1 MIKAITCI
9 NRKPG
14 MEVEAF
20 QEYWRTRHAEVVA
33 ELPSVRRY
41 VQSHALL
48 QGYRKGG
55 LIHDGIAEVWFD
67 DVQAMRDLADSKAY
81 AAVAA
86 DEANFIDPES
96 RVFLLTEEHVIK
108 DGPIPE
114 DGVKNIEF
122 IHRKPGM
129 EVEAFQR
136 YWREVHGPIAAEIPV
151 LRRYVQSHVRLGGY
165 RDGRRPVYDGLPITW
180 FDSTADMRVSA
191 TTEAF
196 KTTMADEPNFL
207 AEEEIPIIITKEHV
221 IIA

>member
-20 QEYWRTRHAEVVA
+20 QEYWRTRHAEIVS
-33 ELPSVRRY
+33 ELPDVRRY

-55 LIHDGIAEVWFD
+55 LIHDGIAELWFD
-67 DVQAMRDLADSKAY
+67 DIEVMRGLADSKEY

-86 DEANFIDPES
+86 DEANFIDTE
-96 RVFLLTEEHVIK
+96 RTVFLLTEDHVIK
-108 DGPIPE
+108 DEPIPE

-122 IHRKPGM
+122 IHRRPGM

-136 YWREVHGPIAAEIPV
+136 YWREVHGPTAAKIPV

-165 RDGRRPVYDGLPITW
+165 RSGRQPVYDGIPLTW
-180 FDSTADMRVSA
+180 FDSTADMRFSA
-191 TTEAF
+191 TTEEYKA
-196 KTTMADEPNFL
+196 TMADEPNFL
-207 AEEEIPIIITKEHV
+207 AEEEIPILITKEHV
-221 IIA
+221 IID

>member
-20 QEYWRTRHAEVVA
+20 QEYWRSRHAEIVA

-41 VQSHALL
+41 VQSHVLP
-48 QGYRKGG
+48 QGYRKGE

-67 DVQAMRDLADSKAY
+67 DVQAMRDLADSKEY
-81 AAVAA
+81 AAVLA
-86 DEANFIDPES
+86 DESNFIDSE
-96 RVFLLTEEHVIK
+96 RRIFLLTEEHVIK
-108 DGPIPE
+108 DGAIPE

-129 EVEAFQR
+129 AVEAFQR
-136 YWREVHGPIAAEIPV
+136 YWREVHGPIASEIPV
-151 LRRYVQSHVRLGGY
+151 LRRYVQSHVCLGGY
-165 RDGRRPVYDGLPITW
+165 RDGRQPAYDGLPITW
-180 FDSTADMRVSA
+180 FDSTADMRLSA

-196 KTTMADEPNFL
+196 ATTMADEPNFL
-207 AEEEIPIIITKEHV
+207 AGEKIPIIITKEHV
-221 IIA
+221 IIG